1 MALRHGLAR
10 VLREDLL
17 KMALRINYNASATAG
32 HRTLSAT
39 SEALAKSTE
48 RLSSGFKVNS
58 AADDPAGLVIS
69 EKLRAQVSGL
79 GQAIKNAGDATNM
92 VKTAE
97 GALGEVHRLLRGMR
111 DLALHA
117 ANTGSTDQASAQSD
131 QSMITNAINSLNKI
145 ASETQFGDRKLLD
158 GSAGIKS
165 FVNGTNV
172 MAGDFSFASNIKNG
186 ADIKVAVSTAAEKAT
201 LASAATYSQLTS
213 GTVSSAATFAATT
226 DVMGAWGTMVIAGTT
241 IAYVTG
247 DTVAATI
254 SAIEAVKTTTGV
266 GAAYNTT
273 TKAIDLT
280 ATASGSA
287 GTFNAATTAAGTLFA
302 ATANYGTGTNDG
314 AFANAA
320 GSMYINGVK
329 ISYASGDTTTTL
341 INNVNA
347 KSSMTGVEASFN
359 TTDETIEF
367 KSTAYGSKATIN
379 VTSGAM
385 FLGTGI
391 SDDSDVGVN
400 AVATV
405 TQTTTADGTTNLSDN
420 SWTTGDGL
428 TIRDSLGNTIVLTEA
443 GGSATGDA
451 ASQFTIQKN
460 TLQFQVGAYSNQ
472 TREININAM
481 YSQNMGNGAVADA
494 NVSTIDVSSGAG
506 AQDAIKILD
515 KAISDVSNVRAS
527 LGATQKNVLESSVNS
542 LGIAKENIAASE
554 SSIRDT
560 DIASEMVE
568 FTKLMML
575 NQAGVAM
582 LSQANS
588 APQQLLSL
596 MR

>member
-1 MALRHGLAR
+1 
-10 VLREDLL
+10 
-17 KMALRINYNASATAG
+17 MALRINYNASAMAG

-97 GALGEVHRLLRGMR
+97 GALSEVHRLLRGMR

-117 ANTGSTDQASAQSD
+117 ANTGSTDTASAQAD
-131 QSMITNAINSLNKI
+131 QSMITNSINSLNKV
-145 ASETQFGDRKLLD
+145 ASETQFGDRRLLD
-158 GSAGIKS
+158 GSAGIKT
-165 FVNGTNV
+165 FVNGTSV
-172 MAGDFSFASNIKNG
+172 MSGDFSFAANIKNG
-186 ADIKVAVSTAAEKAT
+186 ADIKVAVTTAAEKAT
-201 LASAATYSQLTS
+201 LSSAATYSALTT
-213 GTVSSAATFAATT
+213 GAVSSAATFAATT
-226 DVMGAWGTMVIAGTT
+226 TVMGAWGTMLINGTT
-241 IAYVTG
+241 IAYVTA
-247 DTVAATI
+247 DQV
-254 SAIEAVKTTTGV
+254 SAVIADIEAAKTTTGV
-266 GAAYNTT
+266 GATYNTT
-273 TKAIDLT
+273 TNMIDLT
-280 ATASGSA
+280 STTTGAA
-287 GTFNAATTAAGTLFA
+287 GTFDVITTAAGTLFA
-302 ATANYGTGTNDG
+302 ATSNYGTGTDVGSVASAPG
-314 AFANAA
+314 A
-320 GSMYINGVK
+320 MYINGVK
-329 ISYASGDTTTTL
+329 ISYASGDTVTRL
-341 INNVNA
+341 IDNVNA
-347 KSSMTGVEASFN
+347 KSSMTGVEAVWN
-359 TTDETIEF
+359 ATDETIDF
-367 KSTAYGSKATIN
+367 NTIAYGAKATIN

-385 FLGTGI
+385 FLGTGV
-391 SDDSDVGVN
+391 SDASDEGVN

-428 TIRDSLGNTIVLTEA
+428 TIRDSFGNNIVLTES
-443 GGSATGDA
+443 GGSATSA
-451 ASQFTIQKN
+451 ASSQFTIQKN
-460 TLQFQVGAYSNQ
+460 TLQFQVGAYANQ

-481 YSQNMGNGAVADA
+481 YSHNMGNGAVADA

-527 LGATQKNVLESSVNS
+527 LGATQRNVLESSVNS

-560 DIASEMVE
+560 DIAAEMVE
-568 FTKLMML
+568 FTKQMML

-582 LSQANS
+582 LSQANA

-596 MR
+596 IR